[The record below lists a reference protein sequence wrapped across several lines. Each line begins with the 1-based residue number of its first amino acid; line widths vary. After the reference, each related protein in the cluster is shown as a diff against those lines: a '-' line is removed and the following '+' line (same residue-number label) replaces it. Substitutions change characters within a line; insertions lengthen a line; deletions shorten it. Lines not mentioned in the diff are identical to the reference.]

1 MDTEGSQ
8 NSAGGEERGLQGPRW
23 EGRGGQLPNPAS
35 DLGSS
40 QRGPPSFS
48 PPPAPSF
55 LSGRMRPGISTSFWK
70 VPEVNEG
77 EARNT
82 TRGMKF
88 WEERNL
94 DLG

>member
-1 MDTEGSQ
+1 MLF
-8 NSAGGEERGLQGPRW
+8 R
-23 EGRGGQLPNPAS
+23 S

-94 DLG
+94 DLGRGHSPAKGRAQGMDSHLVLGTLHLEKHY